1 MSQDRNESFEQLER
15 RARAAFDASVDGLDA
30 HTRSRLGQARQRAMS
45 IAVGRRHPARR
56 WLGWISAGALAASV
70 LAGALLLRGPT
81 VDESAHQV
89 SAQGEAGAQESLEAF
104 AASED
109 LELAAEADPDF
120 YALVDLAALSDAGM
134 GQT

>member
-1 MSQDRNESFEQLER
+1 MSQDRNERFEQFER

-45 IAVGRRHPARR
+45 IAVERRRFSKQ
-56 WLGWISAGALAASV
+56 WLGWMSAGALAASV
-70 LAGALLLRGPT
+70 LAGVLLLRGPT
-81 VDESAHQV
+81 VDESGHQV
-89 SAQGEAGAQESLEAF
+89 SAQGEPGAQESLEAF
-104 AASED
+104 AAGED

-120 YALVDLAALSDAGM
+120 YALVDLAALSDAVM

>member
-1 MSQDRNESFEQLER
+1 MSQDRNERFEQFER
-15 RARAAFDASVDGLDA
+15 RARAAFDASVEGLDA
-30 HTRSRLGQARQRAMS
+30 HTRSRLDQARQRAMS
-45 IAVGRRHPARR
+45 IAVERRRSARQ
-56 WLGWISAGALAASV
+56 WLGWMSAGALAASV
-70 LAGALLLRGPT
+70 LAGVLLLRPPT
-81 VDESAHQV
+81 VDESGHQV
-89 SAQGEAGAQESLEAF
+89 SAQGEPGAQESLEAF